1 MPNPINVPLAF
12 TTGQLAAEYVLHGMA
27 LCPVAAGSKGPRSR
41 GWNER
46 ANAITDPAK
55 AAKLTEGLGLL
66 HAFSGTMALDIDND
80 AEAAAWLLAR
90 GINLGQLS
98 AAPDAVAINSGR
110 SGKGKLLYR
119 LPQRAAP
126 IETVKVNGPNGMVL
140 EFRCATRDGKS
151 DQDVLPPSI
160 HPATGNPYQWGGS
173 GDWRNIPPIPDALL
187 ACWQGELAIRRTP
200 ANDTCPVSVMT
211 DFPPSDAEQ
220 VADRCAIIGAM
231 RNSKGQHQGEEEWR
245 ACLGVLRHTVQ
256 GEALCHEWS
265 KGHPDY
271 SRAQTQAKLDRL
283 SAYGPTLCETLEA
296 CQPQACAACAFRG
309 FTKSPITL
317 GTLRFNAGDAASDS
331 NGDGWP
337 APSPIGRAPLPV
349 LPWEERF
356 LPAALADMVVSYA
369 DSIPMNREFVASNVL
384 AACGSLLSGKVQ
396 LALKQHGPWSETPNS
411 WALNIAPV
419 SSHKTPGL
427 APTREGLG
435 RVEERYRLEHQAA
448 LAAYQANK
456 IVYDAHLAAAKN
468 KAKSGAVPPPLP
480 PEPVAPMQ
488 RRAMTNNAT
497 PEALSVLAAGGPV
510 VVVDDEASG
519 LFSQMNDPKN
529 QPGKAFYLAA
539 YNGSGG
545 FQVDRIGRGAVHIQR
560 LCVSV
565 IGNIQPEPLLRILL
579 GAAREGRQADGFV
592 QRFGLMT
599 MPDPVP
605 HTHLVDMPY
614 DMGKFAVGL
623 DAIAGL
629 VDYDPVRYGA
639 VASMLGDAL
648 PYFRLS
654 DAAMAFWRAEYARH
668 LAEAQNPELMEAYRQ
683 HVMKQPKV
691 IATVALVIHAVEGC
705 QGDVS
710 GPVMERA
717 IAASRFYLSHAKRVY
732 HMSTHDVYAEPARQI
747 AARMARGEIT
757 GEITSREIQRS
768 GWAGCDN
775 AERTASVLAVLED
788 AYWIRP
794 VVVQPSA
801 AGGRP
806 SKRWQVNP
814 LAQGGKW

>member
-1 MPNPINVPLAF
+1 MPDPINAPVAF
-12 TTGQLAAEYVLHGMA
+12 ATGQLAAEYVLHGMA
-27 LCPVAAGSKGPRSR
+27 LCAVAPGSKGPRSR

-55 AAKLTEGLGLL
+55 AVKLTEGVGLV
-66 HAFSGTMALDIDND
+66 HAYSGTMALDIDND

-98 AAPDAVAINSGR
+98 AASDAVAINSGR

-119 LPQRAAP
+119 LPHGIAP
-126 IETVKVNGPNGMVL
+126 VETVKVNGPNGMVL

-160 HPATGNPYQWGGS
+160 HPGTGKPYQWGGA
-173 GDWRNIPPIPDALL
+173 GDWRNIPLIPKPLL
-187 ACWQGELAIRRTP
+187 GCWQGELAIRRMP
-200 ANDTCPVSVMT
+200 ANDTGPVSIMA

-231 RNSKGQHQGEEEWR
+231 RDSKGQHQGEEEWR

-265 KGHPDY
+265 KEHPDY
-271 SRAQTQAKLDRL
+271 SRAETQAKLDRL
-283 SAYGPTLCETLEA
+283 SAFGPTLCETLGA
-296 CQPQACAACAFRG
+296 CQPQACAACSFRG

-317 GTLRFNAGDAASDS
+317 GTLRFKAGDAASES
-331 NGDGWP
+331 TGDGWP

-349 LPWEERF
+349 LPWEARF
-356 LPAALADMVVSYA
+356 LPAVLADMVVSYA
-369 DSIPMNREFVASNVL
+369 DSIPMSREFVASNVL
-384 AACGSLLSGKVQ
+384 AACGSLLSSKVQ

-411 WALNIAPV
+411 WALNIATV

-427 APTREGLG
+427 APAREALN
-435 RVEERYRLEHQAA
+435 RVEERHRLEHQIA

-456 IVYDAHLAAAKN
+456 IVYDAQVRSAKAN
-468 KAKSGAVPPPLP
+468 AVNSTVPSPLP

-510 VVVDDEASG
+510 LVLDDEASG
-519 LFSQMNDPKN
+519 FFSQITDPKN

-539 YNGSGG
+539 YNGNGS
-545 FQVDRIGRGAVHIQR
+545 FQTDRIGRGAVHIPH

-565 IGNIQPEPLLRILL
+565 VGNIQPEPLLRTLL

-605 HTHLVDMPY
+605 HVHLVDMPY
-614 DMGKFAVGL
+614 DIGRWAAGQ

-629 VDYDPVRYGA
+629 VDYDPVAHGA
-639 VASMLGDAL
+639 VASMLGNAL

-654 DAAMAFWRAEYARH
+654 DAAMALWRTEYAKQ
-668 LAEAQNPELMEAYRQ
+668 LAEAHNTELMAAYRQ

-732 HMSTHDVYAEPARQI
+732 HMSAHDICAEPARQI
-747 AARMARGEIT
+747 AARLSRGEVA
-757 GEITSREIQRS
+757 GEFTSRDAHRN
-768 GWAGCDN
+768 GWAGCDSPESVAN
-775 AERTASVLAVLED
+775 VLAVLED
-788 AYWIRP
+788 ADWIRP
-794 VVVQPSA
+794 VAVQPSA

-814 LAQGGKW
+814 LAQGSKW

>member
-1 MPNPINVPLAF
+1 MPDPINVPVAF
-12 TTGQLAAEYVLHGMA
+12 ATGQLAAEYVLHGMA
-27 LCPVAAGSKGPRSR
+27 LCPVATGSKGPRSR

-55 AAKLTEGLGLL
+55 AAKLTEGVGLL

-98 AAPDAVAINSGR
+98 TAPDAVAINSGR

-119 LPQRAAP
+119 LPQGTAP
-126 IETVKVNGPNGMVL
+126 VETVKVNGPNGMVL

-160 HPATGNPYQWGGS
+160 HPGTGQPYKWGGA

-187 ACWQGELAIRRTP
+187 GCWQGELFIRRTP
-200 ANDTCPVSVMT
+200 ANDTGPVSVTT

-231 RNSKGQHQGEEEWR
+231 RDSKGQHQGEEEWR
-245 ACLGVLRHTVQ
+245 ACLGVIRHTIQ

-271 SRAQTQAKLDRL
+271 SSAETQAKLDRL
-283 SAYGPTLCETLEA
+283 SAYGPTLCQTLGA
-296 CQPQACAACAFRG
+296 CQPQACAACSFRG
-309 FTKSPITL
+309 LAKSPITL
-317 GTLRFNAGDAASDS
+317 GTLNPSDATSESTA
-331 NGDGWP
+331 DGWP
-337 APSPIGRAPLPV
+337 TPSPIGRAPLSV

-356 LPAALADMVVSYA
+356 LPAVLADMVVSYA

-384 AACGSLLSGKVQ
+384 AACGSLLSGKVT

-411 WALNIAPV
+411 WSLNIAPV

-427 APTREGLG
+427 APTREALN
-435 RVEERYRLEHQAA
+435 RVEERYRQEHQIA

-456 IVYDAHLAAAKN
+456 IVYDAQVKAARAAAAKGM
-468 KAKSGAVPPPLP
+468 APGQVP
-480 PEPVAPMQ
+480 PEPAAPPL
-488 RRAMTNNAT
+488 RRAVTNNAT
-497 PEALSVLAAGGPV
+497 PEALSTLAEGGPV
-510 VVVDDEASG
+510 VVMDDEASG
-519 LFSQMNDPKN
+519 FFSQITDPKN

-539 YNGSGG
+539 HTGSGS
-545 FQVDRIGRGAVHIQR
+545 FQTDRIGRGANHIPR

-565 IGNIQPEPLLRILL
+565 VGNIQPEPLLRILL

-605 HTHLVDMPY
+605 HTHLVDLPY
-614 DMGKFAVGL
+614 DFSKWTAGQ

-629 VDYDPVRYGA
+629 VDYDPVAHGA
-639 VASMLGDAL
+639 VASMLGTTL
-648 PYFRLS
+648 PHFRLS
-654 DAAMAFWRAEYARH
+654 DAAMAIWRSEYAKQ
-668 LAEAQNPELMEAYRQ
+668 LVEARNPELMEAYRQ

-710 GPVMERA
+710 GLVMERA

-732 HMSTHDVYAEPARQI
+732 HISAHDICAEPARQI
-747 AARMARGEIT
+747 AARMSRGEIT
-757 GEITSREIQRS
+757 GEFSSREAQRS
-768 GWAGCDN
+768 GWAGCDTPESVTN
-775 AERTASVLAVLED
+775 VLAVLED
-788 AYWIRP
+788 ADWIRP
-794 VVVQPSA
+794 VVAHPSP

-806 SKRWQVNP
+806 SKRWEVNP
-814 LAQGGKW
+814 LAQGDKW

>member
-1 MPNPINVPLAF
+1 MPDPINVPVAF
-12 TTGQLAAEYVLHGMA
+12 ATGQLAAEYVLHGMA
-27 LCPVAAGSKGPRSR
+27 LCPVATGSKGPRSHR
-41 GWNER
+41 WNELG
-46 ANAITDPAK
+46 NAITDPAT
-55 AAKLTEGLGLL
+55 AAALTEGVGLL

-98 AAPDAVAINSGR
+98 ASPDAVAINSGR

-119 LPQRAAP
+119 LPQGIAP
-126 IETVKVNGPNGMVL
+126 VETVKVNGLNGMVL
-140 EFRCATRDGKS
+140 EFRCATREGKS

-160 HPATGNPYQWGGS
+160 HPRTGQPYQWGGA

-187 ACWQGELAIRRTP
+187 ACWQGELAIRQTP
-200 ANDTCPVSVMT
+200 ANDTGPVPVTT

-231 RNSKGQHQGEEEWR
+231 RDSKGQHQGEVEWR

-256 GEALCHEWS
+256 GAALCHEWS
-265 KGHPDY
+265 EGHPDY
-271 SRAQTQAKLDRL
+271 SRAETQAKLDRL
-283 SAYGPTLCETLEA
+283 SAYGPTLCETLGA

-309 FTKSPITL
+309 ITKSPISL
-317 GTLRFNAGDAASDS
+317 GTLRLDTGDAASDCTEI
-331 NGDGWP
+331 NWP

-349 LPWEERF
+349 LPWEPRF
-356 LPAALADMVVSYA
+356 LPSMLADMVVSYA

-384 AACGSLLSGKVQ
+384 AACGSLLSSKVQ

-427 APTREGLG
+427 APAREALN
-435 RVEERYRLEHQAA
+435 RVEERYRQEHQVA
-448 LAAYQANK
+448 LATFQANK
-456 IVYDAHLAAAKN
+456 FVYDAQVKAARTAAAN
-468 KAKSGAVPPPLP
+468 GAPLAQVPL
-480 PEPVAPMQ
+480 EPVAPTL
-488 RRAMTNNAT
+488 RRAVTNNTT
-497 PEALSVLAAGGPV
+497 PEALSALTEHGPV
-510 VVVDDEASG
+510 VVLDDEASG
-519 LFSQMNDPKN
+519 FLAQITDPKN

-539 YNGSGG
+539 HTGSSS
-545 FQVDRIGRGAVHIQR
+545 FQTDRIGRGANYIPR
-560 LCVSV
+560 LCVSLV
-565 IGNIQPEPLLRILL
+565 GNIQPEPLLRILL
-579 GAAREGRQADGFV
+579 GAAREGREADGFV

-605 HTHLVDMPY
+605 HKHLVDVPY
-614 DMGKFAVGL
+614 DFGRWTAGQ
-623 DAIAGL
+623 DAITGL
-629 VDYDPVRYGA
+629 VDYDPVAHGA

-648 PYFRLS
+648 PHFRLS
-654 DAAMAFWRAEYARH
+654 DAAMALWRSEYAKQ
-668 LAEAQNPELMEAYRQ
+668 LVEARNTELMEAYRQ

-691 IATVALVIHAVEGC
+691 IATVALIIHAVEEC

-732 HMSTHDVYAEPARQI
+732 HMSAHDICAEPARQI
-747 AARMARGEIT
+747 AARMSRGEIT
-757 GEITSREIQRS
+757 GEFTSRQIQRS
-768 GWAGCDN
+768 GWDGCDN

-788 AYWIRP
+788 ADWIRP
-794 VVVQPSA
+794 VVGQPSA

-806 SKRWQVNP
+806 AKRWQVNP
-814 LAQGGKW
+814 LAQGSKL